1 MTAFQAVDGSS
12 ILPTRTMKTYTK
24 EFGHD
29 YSTYSFGYSVY
40 GILEEGDKLSNIY
53 RKGFLPYSGKS
64 LEKTFYMARSVRI
77 DLTKF
82 TPSSENRRILRKPT
96 VSLERIVTNVLDFDT
111 NDKKFL
117 NFCLQYFEKRHGKGI
132 MNRDRLKYILNFSEK
147 LQVVTYTEDD
157 TVLGYVFEVLDKDMS
172 HFWFSFYDLKLV
184 NTSLGMWLLLDLALH
199 AQKENKKYFY
209 IGTAYGDKGLYKTN
223 FKDLEF
229 WDGNRWVSDVLIL
242 KKLCKVDN

>member
-1 MTAFQAVDGSS
+1 
-12 ILPTRTMKTYTK
+12 
-24 EFGHD
+24 
-29 YSTYSFGYSVY
+29 
-40 GILEEGDKLSNIY
+40 
-53 RKGFLPYSGKS
+53 
-64 LEKTFYMARSVRI
+64 
-77 DLTKF
+77 
-82 TPSSENRRILRKPT
+82 
-96 VSLERIVTNVLDFDT
+96 
-111 NDKKFL
+111 
-117 NFCLQYFEKRHGKGI
+117 

-184 NTSLGMWLLLDLALH
+184 NTSLGMWLLLDMALH